1 MTNQAKNVP
10 ELRFPEFDGEW
21 EEKKLGDLASVTK
34 LAGFEFTKH
43 IEYSDFG
50 EIPAIRGLNVKHG
63 GFVFNDVKYIDNSDL
78 SKLSRSKLDG
88 GNIVYTYVGTIGDAA
103 IVPENKLWYLAP
115 NVAKIVTR
123 SIKSKFL
130 LQILLDPNFKKKEV
144 LSWITT
150 SSQPALS
157 MSNIRKFKMNIPKSS
172 IEQEKIGEFFSK
184 LDRQI
189 ELEEQ
194 KLAKLEEQKKGYM
207 QKIFSQEL
215 RFKDENGNEYP
226 EWKERKFS
234 ELLSYSSN
242 GVDKKIN
249 KNHDIA
255 YMVNYMDVFKKTK
268 LNTKNRDLL
277 MEITATKIQKEKNN
291 LKKGDILFTPSS
303 ETREDI
309 AKSTVVFEDLDNTVY
324 SYHLIRL
331 RPLDSNIFSLKYSNY
346 LSEQNF
352 ISKQFRRLA
361 QGAQRYT
368 LTKEY
373 FENIKLNL
381 PHIKEQEKIGD
392 FFSKLDEVI
401 NKQSQKI
408 DELKLRKQG
417 FLQKMFV

>member
-1 MTNQAKNVP
+1 MTNEVKNVP
-10 ELRFPEFDGEW
+10 ELRFPEFDEEW
-21 EEKKLGDLASVTK
+21 EKKVL
-34 LAGFEFTKH
+34 
-43 IEYSDFG
+43 G
-50 EIPAIRGLNVKHG
+50 EISNRVKRKNTNSVSKMPLTISGSLGLVDQITYFSKSVSAKNLDNYTLIKNGEFAYNKSYSNGYPLGAIKRLERYDQGALSTLYICFK
-63 GFVFNDVKYIDNSDL
+63 FNDSQSSEFMKHYFESDKWYKEVSQIAVEGARNHGL
-78 SKLSRSKLDG
+78 L
-88 GNIVYTYVGTIGDAA
+88 NIPVNDFFSINLFTPMLTEQQKIGD
-103 IVPENKLWYLAP
+103 
-115 NVAKIVTR
+115 
-123 SIKSKFL
+123 
-130 LQILLDPNFKKKEV
+130 
-144 LSWITT
+144 
-150 SSQPALS
+150 
-157 MSNIRKFKMNIPKSS
+157 
-172 IEQEKIGEFFSK
+172 FFSK
-184 LDRQI
+184 LDQQI

-194 KLAKLEEQKKGYM
+194 KLSLLEEQKKGYM
-207 QKIFSQEL
+207 QQIFSQKL
-215 RFKDENGNEYP
+215 RFKDESGNDYP
-226 EWKERKFS
+226 EWEEKKFS

-249 KNHDIA
+249 KNNDIA

-401 NKQSQKI
+401 NKQSQKV

>member
-1 MTNQAKNVP
+1 MTNEIVNVP
-10 ELRFPEFDGEW
+10 ELRFPEFNEEW
-21 EEKKLGDLASVTK
+21 DINIFGDVVTNKSSKYTPKKTEALID
-34 LAGFEFTKH
+34 
-43 IEYSDFG
+43 IELDSIESNTGRLIKNYTSNDFSSQK
-50 EIPAIRGLNVKHG
+50 NVFKQHQ
-63 GFVFNDVKYIDNSDL
+63 VLY
-78 SKLSRSKLDG
+78 SKLRPYL
-88 GNIVYTYVGTIGDAA
+88 
-103 IVPENKLWYLAP
+103 NKYY
-115 NVAKIVTR
+115 
-123 SIKSKFL
+123 F
-130 LQILLDPNFKKKEV
+130 PNFDGVCTSEIWILDSKYSSTLSNEFLYYFIQTNKFKEV
-144 LSWITT
+144 T
-150 SSQPALS
+150 
-157 MSNIRKFKMNIPKSS
+157 NKSS
-172 IEQEKIGEFFSK
+172 GSKMPRADWNLVGNMRFNITSLKEQQKIGQFFSK

-194 KLAKLEEQKKGYM
+194 KLEKLEEQKKGYM

-215 RFKDENGNEYP
+215 RFKDESENDYP

>member
-1 MTNQAKNVP
+1 MTKEVKNVP
-10 ELRFPEFDGEW
+10 DLRFPGFENTW
-21 EEKKLGDLASVTK
+21 ETKKLHQIV
-34 LAGFEFTKH
+34 
-43 IEYSDFG
+43 
-50 EIPAIRGLNVKHG
+50 
-63 GFVFNDVKYIDNSDL
+63 DVKDGTHESPKPTDDGYLLVTSKNLKNSTLDFSESYSI
-78 SKLSRSKLDG
+78 SKEDYEDINKRSKVEIGDILFG
-88 GNIVYTYVGTIGDAA
+88 MIGTIGNPILLEKDGFA
-103 IVPENKLWYLAP
+103 IKNVALLKTSSLQEREYILNFLKSNSITKQFYKLNVGGTQKFISLRSIRDLKIDIPSSEEAIKIGGFFNKLD
-115 NVAKIVTR
+115 
-123 SIKSKFL
+123 
-130 LQILLDPNFKKKEV
+130 Q
-144 LSWITT
+144 
-150 SSQPALS
+150 
-157 MSNIRKFKMNIPKSS
+157 
-172 IEQEKIGEFFSK
+172 
-184 LDRQI
+184 QI

-194 KLAKLEEQKKGYM
+194 KLSLLEEQKKGYM
-207 QKIFSQEL
+207 QQIFSQKL
-215 RFKDENGNEYP
+215 RFKDESGNDYP
-226 EWKERKFS
+226 EWEEKKFS

-249 KNHDIA
+249 KNNDIA

-401 NKQSQKI
+401 NKQSQKV